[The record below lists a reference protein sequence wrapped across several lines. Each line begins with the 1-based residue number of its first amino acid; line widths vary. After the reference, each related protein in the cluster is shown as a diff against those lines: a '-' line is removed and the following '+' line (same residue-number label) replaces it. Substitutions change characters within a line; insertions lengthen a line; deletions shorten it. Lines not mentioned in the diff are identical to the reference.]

1 MNPHSTVAQER
12 LLRAAELYEREY
24 VPTVARPMAY
34 GLMSEAQPRSHEQ
47 VLDVACG
54 TGIAAR
60 IAAEAVIDL
69 GNVTGL
75 DTSPMMLEVAAAHAP
90 AGINWV
96 QGSAEDIPLPDDS
109 FTLVLCLQGLQHFG
123 NRPRALAEI
132 RRVLAPGGRFASL
145 TPGPTSPLMQAMAD
159 ALGEH
164 VGPAAS
170 GYIDRVSE
178 LGDPAAVASLFD
190 AAGFHGVRTTKS
202 HVALTVPPP
211 LHTFDLYVAATP
223 LAPMVAALD
232 EAHREQLRQDFASRC
247 ALLPDPTELRIDY
260 VVGLGS
266 KA

>member
-1 MNPHSTVAQER
+1 MNTQSSAER
-12 LLRAAELYEREY
+12 ERVLHAAELYEREY
-24 VPTVARPMAY
+24 VPTVGRPMAY
-34 GLMSEAQPRSHEQ
+34 GLMSAAQPRGHEQ

-60 IAAEAVIDL
+60 IAAEAVIDF

-75 DTSPMMLEVAAAHAP
+75 DASPAMLKVAAAHAP

-123 NRPRALAEI
+123 NRLRALAEI

-145 TPGPTSPLMQAMAD
+145 TPGPTSPLMQTMAD

-178 LGDPAAVASLFD
+178 LGDPADVAALFQE
-190 AAGFHGVRTTKS
+190 AGFHGVRTHRS

-211 LHTFDLYVAATP
+211 LATFDLYVAATP

-232 EAHREQLRQDFASRC
+232 EAGLERLRQDFARRC
-247 ALLPDPTELRIDY
+247 EPLPNPTELRIDY